1 MSKQTNVKG
10 EEFRADALA
19 VTNKTEL
26 HEITTAQRELWLGE
40 NISKELSFNIW
51 GYGRVEGPLD
61 ITLLRQAIDAIVEET
76 PALQAHFVEKDG
88 ELYQYRAPRTHEP
101 LFTLDF
107 SHEESP
113 EQAASRWMIADAALT
128 RRATDAEPFSF
139 YVITLAPQTYFIY
152 RRFHHMMTDGRSAEE
167 VMRRIA
173 AYYNALASGAEIPE
187 FANCSFSLL
196 CENDAKYRS
205 SSRYVSDQAFWR
217 EYTVAASGSLSRKAI
232 LTPESAMQHSTRLL
246 EKSVLDQLQERA
258 EIIGVHRAHILV
270 AAVALSF
277 YSLTGSECLNFSMPV
292 TGTRERNSIGM
303 TSNVVP
309 LIIHVNPQKTL
320 AEFVQ
325 QVAAEIARVARH
337 QLYRC
342 EDIRRDKGTTDAGWF
357 GPSINIISFDHGEPF
372 WGCRT
377 RWYYGGNIPA
387 GDLQI
392 MLYEDQQAEELDVT
406 FSDAVY
412 ANSLADLDVLQ
423 QRFQFVLRALNTPA
437 TGTVEALDRQIA
449 AQAEL
454 DATGS
459 FYANR
464 RQPPAGGFLRW
475 DRPAEE
481 LRHMVASLSQGVGSG
496 YPAKI
501 LLVDRVL
508 GLTALQAVR
517 SEDAGEP
524 GTLLQID
531 ANGWY
536 IATHPG
542 VVRVGPFLRADGTR
556 QPADALAQAC
566 GLSVGDVL
574 PLLSDTEALH
584 FGTVY
589 ATSVNNAAFWT
600 PRLTH
605 FYPAPF
611 PPGPGRRAGVPAR
624 WQATAWQRLEHISGE
639 QVLAA
644 ATLYL
649 ARMCNESDFQLGWIT
664 QDDHDWGRW
673 SNLSVWALP
682 LQVSIDNGQ
691 NFQHA
696 LTALQ
701 QEYGQLKAHASCHP
715 ALLTRDA
722 ELRAPLAWPTAVSIV
737 SRRTDQ
743 GLQPED
749 EGVAAIMASGSRAVL
764 QICKTDGAFRWTYDA
779 ASVADE
785 QMLRATQHL
794 LMLLNEAVRAGSHRR
809 PVNELN
815 LVSTEERELLLKTLN
830 HTFTAHQSPSC
841 LHSMFEAQA
850 KRTPDATAV
859 VSGAESLSYAEL
871 NDRANRWA
879 LRLIQQ
885 GVRPDSLV
893 ALCAE
898 RGLPMLAG
906 LLGILKA
913 GGAYVP
919 LDPAYGG
926 ERLEYILQDSAPV
939 LLLADAAGRQALG
952 ESEVPVLALE
962 QLPEESAGNPQ
973 PAGLTPAN
981 LAYVIYTSGSTG
993 KPKGVMV
1000 EHRQVA
1006 RLFSATEN
1014 GFHFTADDKWCLF
1027 HSFAF
1032 DFSVWEIWG
1041 ALLHGGQLF
1050 IVPQEI
1056 ARSAP
1061 DFYHFVCHSGITVL
1075 NQTPSAFKAFIQ
1087 AQAHSDQRQQLQLRY
1102 IVFGGEMLK
1111 PSDLTPWYA
1120 RNPDNR
1126 PQLINMYG
1134 ITETTVHVT
1143 YRPLL
1148 VQDVAITTS
1157 PIGQRIPDLRLYLL
1171 GADGQPVPLG
1181 AIGELY
1187 VGGEGVARGYLN
1199 RPELTAE
1206 RFLDDPFN
1214 RAPGARMYRTG
1225 DLARYLPDGDIEYLG
1240 RNDQQVKIR
1249 GFRIECGE
1257 VEAQLSTHPAVSGV
1271 AVDAIDDGDGGKRLV
1286 AWIVPTQGA
1295 DRGELAA
1302 GLRQHLQARLP
1313 DYMVPVAYVW
1323 LEALPLT
1330 GNGKLDKRA
1339 LPAPQAG
1346 SCVREAYVAPQG
1358 VTETLLAAIW
1368 GELLDVEQIGRY
1380 DNFFELGGH
1389 SLMAVRLANRVQQ
1402 AGWQLPL
1409 AALFAGPTLHMVAK
1423 ALEAAPATALPP
1435 INPTAREGALPLS
1448 FAQQRLWF
1456 LTQLEGM
1463 SETYHIPLALRL
1475 CGRLDRQ
1482 ALQGSLDALYTRHEA
1497 LRSVFVTR
1505 DDRPQVQL
1513 LPADGLSLT
1522 FHDLSKHPEE
1532 AEMLCRCAATQAFD
1546 LVQGPLV
1553 RASLIRLADEEH
1565 VLLLT
1570 CHHIVSDGWS
1580 TGILLRELGA
1590 LYGAFRHGEA
1600 NPLPPL
1606 ALQYPDYAAWQR
1618 SYLTP
1623 ERLSTQAQY
1632 WREALSGAPA
1642 LLTLPTDRP
1651 RPALQSL
1658 NGAEVPVVIDA
1669 GLTQALRQLS
1679 RQHGCTLFMTVL
1691 AAWSLVLARMAGQQE
1706 LVIGTP
1712 EANRSRL
1719 ETEPLVGFFVS
1730 TLALRID
1737 LSDDPDLSTLLG
1749 RIRKTVLAARE
1760 NSDLPFEQVVE
1771 QVNPPRHLG
1780 YTPLFQVMLAWQ
1792 DGSVRDIALPGL
1804 RVEPAGLEYSAAKFD
1819 LTLDLADTGEQ
1830 ISGTLNFATALFD
1843 RATVERYGVYLQQ
1856 ALRAMTQE
1864 EPQRVSRINML
1875 PAAEREH
1882 LLHGWNQTA
1891 RDYPLHQTLH
1901 ALFEQQ
1907 VQRTLDAT
1915 ALVSGEESLSYA
1927 QLNARANK
1935 LAHALIARGVGP
1947 DCRVAVCAERSL
1959 GMVTA
1964 LLGILKAGGAYVPLD
1979 PSYPGERL
1987 QYILQDADPVLLL
2000 ADAAGRA
2007 ALAAHEVPQLALD
2020 EALPP
2025 QLSRDNPLPRAQSS
2039 HLAYVIYTSGSTGKP
2054 KGAMNEHRGVVNRLL
2069 WMQEAYGL
2077 TAQDKVLQKTPF
2089 GFDVSVWEF
2098 FWPLMVGA
2106 QLVMAKPEGH
2116 KDPDYL
2122 SRAIA
2127 EHGITTLHFVPS
2139 MLQSFLAD
2147 ERAAARCQKVR
2158 RVMCSGEALPATLVA
2173 EFYRRLPQV
2182 ELHNLY
2188 GPTEAAVDVTAW
2200 HCAREP
2206 GLVSVPIG
2214 RPIANT
2220 RIYLLDER
2228 GQPVP
2233 LGAVGELYIGGVQ
2246 VARGY
2251 LNRPELT
2258 AERFLSDPFNPG
2270 GRMYRTGDV
2279 ARYLA
2284 DGAIEYLGRNDQQ
2297 VKIRGFRIEC
2307 GEIEAALVTHPA
2319 VREAVVDAREAGGD
2333 TRLVAWVVPA
2343 VGAEQ
2348 ETLTA
2353 LLRQHLSAALPDYMV
2368 PAAWVLLE
2376 ALPLS
2381 PNGKLDRRALP
2392 EPQGAQSQVAYAAPQ
2407 GERETLLAAI
2417 WCELLGVERVGR
2429 HDNFFELGGHSL
2441 LAVRLMAQLRRAGLS
2456 AGVQTLFTAPTLSA
2470 LAQAM
2475 VVESEISVPENGI
2488 HADSAS
2494 ITPEMLPLATLN
2506 QQDID
2511 AVVAQV
2517 PGGVANVQDIYALS
2531 PLQEGILFH
2540 HLLAEQGDPYQLSAL
2555 LRFDSRA
2562 RLDAWLAAMQQMIDR
2577 HDILRTAFITQG
2589 VSSPV
2594 QVVWRRAELSLIELN
2609 FDPAEGPVCEQLA
2622 ASFDPQRQRPDLTR
2636 APLLNFRVAQEE
2648 DGGWCALQQWHH
2660 LIGDHSTLAFMEQEV
2675 SAILA
2680 GRGAQLATAQPFRN
2694 AVAQARLGVSEA
2706 EHERFFRDMLADINE
2721 PVLPFGLSDV
2731 HGEGHQIVSRYQALP
2746 PALNLRLR
2754 RQARQLGVSLASLCH
2769 LAWAQV
2775 LARASGRD
2783 AVVFG
2788 TVLLG
2793 RLQGGE
2799 GAERA
2804 LGLFIN
2810 TLPLRL
2816 DIDERGV
2823 AAAARAAHAR
2833 LSGLLAHEHAPL
2845 VLAQRCS
2852 GVSPGTP
2859 LFSALLN
2866 YRHNNGDTEVLPE
2879 GVSLLSAEERT
2890 NYPFVLSVEDGGDT
2904 LGLTAQVTEAVSA
2917 ERVCGYMT
2925 QALVSLA
2932 EALEQAPDMPVCDLQ
2947 VIPDAERDLLVNGWN
2962 DTGRSYPLH
2971 QTLSALFEQQ
2981 VQRTPDAVALVSG
2994 GESLSYAQLN
3004 ARANQLAH
3012 RLIACGVGPDSRV
3025 AVCAERSLGMV
3036 TALLGILKAGGA
3048 YVPLDPSYPG
3058 ERLQYILQDADP
3070 VLLLADAAGR
3080 AALAAHEVPQL
3091 ALDEALPTTLST
3103 DNPLPRAQSSHLAY
3117 VIYTSGSTG
3126 KPKGVMNE
3134 HRGVVNL
3141 LLWMQDA
3148 HGLTVQERVLQKTP
3162 FGFDA
3167 AVPEF
3172 FWPLMVG
3179 AQLVMAKPEGHKDPD
3194 YLSRAIAEHGITTLH
3209 FVPSML
3215 QSFLADERAAARCQK
3230 VRRVMCGGEALPA
3243 TLVTEFYRR
3252 LPQVELHNLYG
3263 PTEAAV
3269 DTIVWDC
3276 SRELGRVSVPIG
3288 RPIANTRV
3296 YLLDERGQP
3305 VPLGAVGELYI
3316 GGVQVARGYLNRP
3329 ELTAERF
3336 LSDPFN
3342 PGGRMY
3348 RTGDVARYLADG
3360 AIEYLGRNDQQ
3371 VKIRGFRIECG
3382 EIEAVLVTHPAVRE
3396 AVVDAR
3402 ELGGDTRLVVWVVPA
3417 AGAEPEGLAGA
3428 LRQHLSAAL
3437 PDYMVPAAWVLLEA
3451 LPLLPNGKLDRRA
3464 LPEPQG
3470 AQSQVAYAA
3479 PQGERETL
3487 LAAIWRE
3494 LLGVERVGRHDN
3506 FFELGGHSLLAVRL
3520 TNRLQQAGLQLQL
3533 QALFASPTLHVLAQ
3547 QLRSAAGEALPPI
3560 EATARDAAL
3569 PLSFAQQRLWFL
3581 TQLEGMSETYH
3592 IPLAL
3597 RLNGELDL
3605 DAWRRSLDTIYTRH
3619 EALRSRFA
3627 TLDDRPQ
3634 AHILPADGLPLALHD
3649 LRGQQDAQNRARQLA
3664 QQQADAPF
3672 DLSAGPL
3679 VRATLIRLA
3688 EEEHLFLLT
3697 CHHIVS
3703 DGWSTGILLR
3713 ELGALYGAFRH
3724 DEANP
3729 LPPLALQY
3737 PDYAAWQ
3744 RSYLT
3749 PERLSAQA
3757 QYWRETLSGA
3767 PALLTLPTD
3776 RPRPTVQ
3783 SFSGAEVPVVI
3794 DAELTQA
3801 LRQFSRQHGATLF
3814 MTVLAAWSLVLA
3826 RMAGQQELVIGTPE
3840 ANRSRL
3846 ETEPLVG
3853 FFVSTLA
3860 LRIDLQDDP
3869 SLPTLIERIRSTV
3882 LTARENRDLPFEQ
3895 VVEQVNPPRHLGYT
3909 PLFQVMLAWQDGSV
3923 RDIALPGLQ
3932 AESANLCYQTAKYDL
3947 TLDLAEIGGQVSGTL
3962 NFATALFDRATAE
3975 RYGAYLLQALR
3986 AMAQGSTLPVSGID
4000 LLPATEREL
4009 LLHGWN
4015 QTAEAYP
4022 AQSSVHGL
4030 FEQQVR
4036 HDPDAVALVS
4046 DDGSLSYA
4054 QLNARANQLAHQL
4067 IAQGVRPGDRV
4078 ATCVER
4084 SAALTLAQ
4092 LAILKAGAAY
4102 VPVDPQLPAVRQT
4115 WILGDSGAMLIL
4127 CDRDLDGAITG
4138 DVKRLRIDR
4147 PLEGAAT
4154 DPGLPIASD
4163 QPAYVMYT
4171 SGSTGTPKGV
4181 MVAHRGIVRLAV
4193 NNRFATFER
4202 GDRLAFAANPAFDA
4216 STLEMWGALL
4226 NGASLAVITPEV
4238 LTDADAL
4245 AAALVRQRV
4254 NVLFLTTSL
4263 FNQYA
4268 HSIAGTLAQLKYLI
4282 SGGEAADPHAYAR
4295 LLKEGGPVQLV
4306 NAYGPTEG
4314 TVIATAAAIT
4324 RVEQWQRLPIGRPAG
4339 NTRIY
4344 LLDPCQQ
4351 PVPIGATG
4359 ELYIGGAGVALGY
4372 LNRADLTAERFLAD
4386 PFIPGG
4392 RMYRTGDLARYL
4404 SDGNIDYLGRNDRQ
4418 VKIRGFRIECGEIE
4432 ARLAGHVA
4440 VREAVVDVCGEGDD
4454 KRLVAWL
4461 VPEAAAERTTL
4472 ATTLRQY
4479 LAGMLPEFMLPVA
4492 YVPLEVLPLTAN
4504 GKLDRLALPAPE
4516 EEAYAREA
4524 YAEPEGELETL
4535 LAGIWCELLG
4545 VKRVGRH
4552 DNFFELGGHS
4562 LLAVKLMAQLRRCGL
4577 AAGVQT
4583 LFTAPTLSALAQAMG
4598 AQQEVSVPTNRIDA
4612 DSEHITPEM
4621 LPLATL
4627 SQADID
4633 QVVAQVPGGV
4643 ANVQDIYALS
4653 PLQEGILFH
4662 HLMAEQGDPYQL
4674 SAVLRFDS
4682 RARLDDWL
4690 AAMQQVIDRHDILR
4704 TAFVCE
4710 GISSPVQVVWRRA
4723 ELSLSELRLDP
4734 AAGEIGAQ
4742 LTALF
4747 DPRRIRPD
4755 LTRAPLLNFVTA
4767 QQADGSWCVL
4777 QQWHHLIGDHSTLA
4791 VMQEEIN
4798 LILAGRGDELAAAPP
4813 FRNAVA
4819 QALLGVS
4826 EAEHEQFFRDMLAG
4840 IDDPVLPFG
4849 LSDVHGDG
4857 QGGST
4862 AHLALSSALNLQLRR
4877 QARRLGVSLA
4887 SLCHLAWA
4895 QVLARICGRDEVV
4908 FGTVLLGRLQA
4919 GEGADRAL
4927 GLFINTLPL
4936 RLDIDDS
4943 NVETAVRQAHGR
4955 LSGLLAH
4962 EHAPLAL
4969 AQRCS
4974 GVAAGT
4980 PLFSALL
4987 NYRHNSGEDTA
4998 LPTGVTLLDSQE
5010 RTNYPFVLSVE
5021 DGGDSLGV
5029 TAQVS
5034 QPIEAQRV
5042 CGYMAKAL
5050 SALAEALEQAPDT
5063 PVCELEVMP
5072 DEEYA
5077 LQLCRWNHTSEPYPA
5092 QACVHS
5098 LFEEQVRLSPNA
5110 VALVDGDLQLSYE
5123 QLNVRANQLAQR
5135 LIESGIQPGDRVVA
5149 RLVRGVDLVGA
5160 QLAIMKAGAVYVP
5173 IDPLLPAARQAWIID
5188 DSGARLIVAETAGDE
5203 TIAHLPVNDV
5213 GEDDAADNPSL
5224 LLSSTSTAYIMYTS
5238 GSTGMPKGVM
5248 TPHQGVTRLVRN
5260 NRYAAFDADDRVAF
5274 AANPA
5279 FDASTMEVWAALLNG
5294 GTLVVIAPEVVM
5306 DAGLLAETLEHQR
5319 ITTLFLTTALF
5330 NQYAHSIGGAL
5341 TQLKYLIS
5349 GGEQEDPGAYA
5360 RLLQEEGPVKLIH
5373 AYGPTESTSFATTAL
5388 IERAEGYKRL
5398 PIGRP
5403 IGNTRAYLLDSRGR
5417 PAPVGAVGELY
5428 IGGVGVALGYLNR
5441 PELTAERFLN
5451 DPFNPVGGR
5460 MYRTGDLAR
5469 YLPDGNIEYQGR
5481 NDQQVK
5487 LRGFRIEP
5495 GEIEVQLAASPWVRE
5510 AAVQV
5515 CSAAH
5520 NPRLVAWIVPAADA
5534 DRVALPGQLRAYL
5547 SDRLPD
5553 YMVPSAYVWL
5563 ETMPLTA
5570 NGKLDRRALPEP
5582 DLAASTAREYAAP
5595 QGYTEM
5601 ALAQAWAGLLGI
5613 EQVGRQDNFFELGG
5627 HSLLAV
5633 RLSSQMR
5640 QVGVILPVQ
5649 TLFNHP
5655 VLAELAERIDSRS
5668 EGTPLRK
5675 AVPARSS
5682 GSRHPLFFVPTGFG
5696 DHSYVFELAK
5706 EIDREYP
5713 VYAVPWPALEERPAT
5728 MHEMAASAVT
5738 LIREVQP
5745 SGPYHLAG
5753 YSSGGVLAYAIAEQ
5767 LQSAGEPI
5775 SFLGLIDT
5783 LRPVDAMHSPVQL
5796 LLNWVESALETPDP
5810 RLCQQL
5816 AELPLPE
5823 AIEVVQRAG
5832 IKTQHSTVADEA
5844 ALWQQRH
5851 HYAKLVEATQVQP
5864 VSLKIH
5870 LFKAK
5875 QEQVSANSQ
5884 NEHFREYWQKIRQAG
5899 YCREDASALGWDML
5913 LSPGAVSVSQISGD
5927 HVSMMEHPEHRRELG
5942 RHFNLALGSLNQA

>member
-187 FANCSFSLL
+187 FANCPFSLL

-501 LLVDRVL
+501 LLADRVL
-508 GLTALQAVR
+508 GLTALKAVR

-542 VVRVGPFLRADGTR
+542 VVRAGPFLRADGTR

-1368 GELLDVEQIGRY
+1368 GELLGVEQIGRY

-1730 TLALRID
+1730 TLALWID

-1856 ALRAMTQE
+1856 ALRAMMQE

-1907 VQRTLDAT
+1907 VQRTPDAT

-1947 DCRVAVCAERSL
+1947 DC
-1959 GMVTA
+1959 
-1964 LLGILKAGGAYVPLD
+1964 
-1979 PSYPGERL
+1979 
-1987 QYILQDADPVLLL
+1987 
-2000 ADAAGRA
+2000 
-2007 ALAAHEVPQLALD
+2007 
-2020 EALPP
+2020 
-2025 QLSRDNPLPRAQSS
+2025 
-2039 HLAYVIYTSGSTGKP
+2039 
-2054 KGAMNEHRGVVNRLL
+2054 
-2069 WMQEAYGL
+2069 
-2077 TAQDKVLQKTPF
+2077 
-2089 GFDVSVWEF
+2089 
-2098 FWPLMVGA
+2098 
-2106 QLVMAKPEGH
+2106 
-2116 KDPDYL
+2116 
-2122 SRAIA
+2122 
-2127 EHGITTLHFVPS
+2127 
-2139 MLQSFLAD
+2139 
-2147 ERAAARCQKVR
+2147 
-2158 RVMCSGEALPATLVA
+2158 
-2173 EFYRRLPQV
+2173 
-2182 ELHNLY
+2182 
-2188 GPTEAAVDVTAW
+2188 
-2200 HCAREP
+2200 
-2206 GLVSVPIG
+2206 
-2214 RPIANT
+2214 
-2220 RIYLLDER
+2220 
-2228 GQPVP
+2228 
-2233 LGAVGELYIGGVQ
+2233 
-2246 VARGY
+2246 
-2251 LNRPELT
+2251 
-2258 AERFLSDPFNPG
+2258 
-2270 GRMYRTGDV
+2270 
-2279 ARYLA
+2279 
-2284 DGAIEYLGRNDQQ
+2284 
-2297 VKIRGFRIEC
+2297 
-2307 GEIEAALVTHPA
+2307 
-2319 VREAVVDAREAGGD
+2319 
-2333 TRLVAWVVPA
+2333 
-2343 VGAEQ
+2343 
-2348 ETLTA
+2348 
-2353 LLRQHLSAALPDYMV
+2353 
-2368 PAAWVLLE
+2368 
-2376 ALPLS
+2376 
-2381 PNGKLDRRALP
+2381 
-2392 EPQGAQSQVAYAAPQ
+2392 
-2407 GERETLLAAI
+2407 
-2417 WCELLGVERVGR
+2417 
-2429 HDNFFELGGHSL
+2429 
-2441 LAVRLMAQLRRAGLS
+2441 
-2456 AGVQTLFTAPTLSA
+2456 
-2470 LAQAM
+2470 
-2475 VVESEISVPENGI
+2475 
-2488 HADSAS
+2488 
-2494 ITPEMLPLATLN
+2494 
-2506 QQDID
+2506 
-2511 AVVAQV
+2511 
-2517 PGGVANVQDIYALS
+2517 
-2531 PLQEGILFH
+2531 
-2540 HLLAEQGDPYQLSAL
+2540 
-2555 LRFDSRA
+2555 
-2562 RLDAWLAAMQQMIDR
+2562 
-2577 HDILRTAFITQG
+2577 
-2589 VSSPV
+2589 
-2594 QVVWRRAELSLIELN
+2594 
-2609 FDPAEGPVCEQLA
+2609 
-2622 ASFDPQRQRPDLTR
+2622 
-2636 APLLNFRVAQEE
+2636 
-2648 DGGWCALQQWHH
+2648 
-2660 LIGDHSTLAFMEQEV
+2660 
-2675 SAILA
+2675 
-2680 GRGAQLATAQPFRN
+2680 
-2694 AVAQARLGVSEA
+2694 
-2706 EHERFFRDMLADINE
+2706 
-2721 PVLPFGLSDV
+2721 
-2731 HGEGHQIVSRYQALP
+2731 
-2746 PALNLRLR
+2746 
-2754 RQARQLGVSLASLCH
+2754 
-2769 LAWAQV
+2769 
-2775 LARASGRD
+2775 
-2783 AVVFG
+2783 
-2788 TVLLG
+2788 
-2793 RLQGGE
+2793 
-2799 GAERA
+2799 
-2804 LGLFIN
+2804 
-2810 TLPLRL
+2810 
-2816 DIDERGV
+2816 
-2823 AAAARAAHAR
+2823 
-2833 LSGLLAHEHAPL
+2833 
-2845 VLAQRCS
+2845 
-2852 GVSPGTP
+2852 
-2859 LFSALLN
+2859 
-2866 YRHNNGDTEVLPE
+2866 
-2879 GVSLLSAEERT
+2879 
-2890 NYPFVLSVEDGGDT
+2890 
-2904 LGLTAQVTEAVSA
+2904 
-2917 ERVCGYMT
+2917 
-2925 QALVSLA
+2925 
-2932 EALEQAPDMPVCDLQ
+2932 
-2947 VIPDAERDLLVNGWN
+2947 
-2962 DTGRSYPLH
+2962 
-2971 QTLSALFEQQ
+2971 
-2981 VQRTPDAVALVSG
+2981 
-2994 GESLSYAQLN
+2994 
-3004 ARANQLAH
+3004 
-3012 RLIACGVGPDSRV
+3012 RV

-3179 AQLVMAKPEGHKDPD
+3179 AQLVMAKPDGHKDPD

-3276 SRELGRVSVPIG
+3276 SREPGRVSVPIG

-3296 YLLDERGQP
+3296 YLLDERGRP

-3605 DAWRRSLDTIYTRH
+3605 DAWRRSLDAIYTRH

-4404 SDGNIDYLGRNDRQ
+4404 PDGNIDYLGRNDRQ

-5021 DGGDSLGV
+5021 DGGDSLGI

-5110 VALVDGDLQLSYE
+5110 VALVDGDLQLSYG

-5520 NPRLVAWIVPAADA
+5520 SPRLVAWIVPAADA

-5563 ETMPLTA
+5563 EAMPLTA

-5942 RHFNLALGSLNQA
+5942 RHFNLALGSLDQA